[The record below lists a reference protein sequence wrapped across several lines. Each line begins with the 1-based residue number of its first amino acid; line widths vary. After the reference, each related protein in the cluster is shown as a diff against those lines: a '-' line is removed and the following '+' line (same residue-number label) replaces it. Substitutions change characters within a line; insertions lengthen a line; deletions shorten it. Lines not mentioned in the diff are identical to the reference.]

1 MNTALKT
8 PLAALGLVLAGVI
21 ALPMGSALAFESRML
36 ESSSAQLIAR
46 GGGRAGGGGGRAG
59 GGGGA
64 HAGGGS
70 GGRMAG
76 GHSGFS
82 NAGGGLNRGS
92 AKPTGGW
99 SNKATVGGV
108 GAGPSLSRPAAGTR
122 PAAAARPAASARPA
136 AGTRTGTGVRPSGD
150 RMGSGDRMANRDKP
164 ATRDLGR
171 DGSRNLSRDVDRNVN
186 RNVNRNISRDVNRN
200 WNRDVNLSNVN
211 LYPGWA
217 RPGWGVAR
225 PWNYGWYG
233 GWATPAWGWWGARA
247 AAWGV
252 TTLAT
257 AAIINNAVDD
267 AVDDHNSY
275 IVVPNTNYQLLYGTV
290 QPTSSDSVTF
300 VVQVDGNDYQLN
312 ANCNQGTINGQEPS
326 NAEEAELL
334 NAACQVAYGSV

>member
-1 MNTALKT
+1 MNPALKT
-8 PLAALGLVLAGVI
+8 PLASLGLVLAGVI
-21 ALPMGSALAFESRML
+21 ALPTSTALAFDSSRL
-36 ESSSAQLIAR
+36 EGQATELIAR
-46 GGGRAGGGGGRAG
+46 KGGGGGGGGGARRAGGGGG

-64 HAGGGS
+64 
-70 GGRMAG
+70 RKAG

-92 AKPTGGW
+92 VKPTGGW
-99 SNKATVGGV
+99 SNKAKVGGG
-108 GAGPSLSRPAAGTR
+108 GAGGGPSLNR
-122 PAAAARPAASARPA
+122 PAAAARPAAVNRATT
-136 AGTRTGTGVRPSGD
+136 GTRPGGSI
-150 RMGSGDRMANRDKP
+150 GSGDRMANRDKP
-164 ATRDLGR
+164 ATRELGRNGSRDLGR
-171 DGSRNLSRDVDRNVN
+171 DGSRDLSRDVNRNLNRDVN

-200 WNRDVNLSNVN
+200 WNRNVNLSNVN

-233 GWATPAWGWWGARA
+233 GWSTPAWGWWGARA

-257 AAIINNAVDD
+257 AAIINAAVDD

-290 QPTSSDSVTF
+290 QPSGSDSVSF
-300 VVQVDGNDYQLN
+300 VVQANGNDYQLN

>member
-1 MNTALKT
+1 MNPALKT
-8 PLAALGLVLAGVI
+8 PLAGLGLMLAGVI
-21 ALPMGSALAFESRML
+21 ALPTSAALAFDSSRL
-36 ESSSAQLIAR
+36 EGQPAELIAR
-46 GGGRAGGGGGRAG
+46 KGGGGGGGGGARKAG

-64 HAGGGS
+64 
-70 GGRMAG
+70 RKAG

-99 SNKATVGGV
+99 SNKAKVGG
-108 GAGPSLSRPAAGTR
+108 GAGGGPSLNR
-122 PAAAARPAASARPA
+122 PAAAARPGGSI
-136 AGTRTGTGVRPSGD
+136 
-150 RMGSGDRMANRDKP
+150 GSGNRMASRDKP

-171 DGSRNLSRDVDRNVN
+171 DGSRDFNRDGNRSLSRDVN
-186 RNVNRNISRDVNRN
+186 RDVNRNISRDVNRN
-200 WNRDVNLSNVN
+200 WNRDVDINRVN

-233 GWATPAWGWWGARA
+233 GWSTPAWGWWGARA

-257 AAIINNAVDD
+257 AAIINDAVDD

-290 QPTSSDSVTF
+290 QPSSSDSVSF
-300 VVQVDGNDYQLN
+300 VVQANGNDYQLN
-312 ANCNQGTINGQEPS
+312 ANCNQGTINGQQPN

>member
-1 MNTALKT
+1 MNPALKT
-8 PLAALGLVLAGVI
+8 PLAGLGLMLAGVI
-21 ALPMGSALAFESRML
+21 ALPTSAALAFDSSRL
-36 ESSSAQLIAR
+36 ESQSGELIAR
-46 GGGRAGGGGGRAG
+46 KGGGG

-64 HAGGGS
+64 RKGGG
-70 GGRMAG
+70 GGGGGARKAG

-99 SNKATVGGV
+99 SNKAKVGG
-108 GAGPSLSRPAAGTR
+108 GAAGGPSLNRPAAATRPAAGNR
-122 PAAAARPAASARPA
+122 AATGARPG
-136 AGTRTGTGVRPSGD
+136 GTI
-150 RMGSGDRMANRDKP
+150 GSGDRMASRDKP
-164 ATRDLGR
+164 ASRDLSR
-171 DGSRNLSRDVDRNVN
+171 DGNRSLSRDVN
-186 RNVNRNISRDVNRN
+186 RDFNRDVNRNISRDVNRN
-200 WNRDVNLSNVN
+200 WNRNVDINRVN

-233 GWATPAWGWWGARA
+233 GWSTPAWGWWGARA

-257 AAIINNAVDD
+257 AAIINDAVDD

-290 QPTSSDSVTF
+290 QPSSSDSVSF
-300 VVQVDGNDYQLN
+300 VVQANGNDYQLS

>member
-1 MNTALKT
+1 MNPALKT
-8 PLAALGLVLAGVI
+8 PLAGLGLMLAGVI
-21 ALPMGSALAFESRML
+21 ALPTSAALAFDSSRL
-36 ESSSAQLIAR
+36 ESQSGELIAR
-46 GGGRAGGGGGRAG
+46 KGGGG

-64 HAGGGS
+64 RKGGG
-70 GGRMAG
+70 GGGGGARKAG

-99 SNKATVGGV
+99 SNKAKVGG
-108 GAGPSLSRPAAGTR
+108 GAAGGPSLNRPAAATRPAAGNR
-122 PAAAARPAASARPA
+122 AATGARPG
-136 AGTRTGTGVRPSGD
+136 GTI
-150 RMGSGDRMANRDKP
+150 GSGDRMASRDKP
-164 ATRDLGR
+164 ASRDLSR
-171 DGSRNLSRDVDRNVN
+171 DGNRSLSRDVN
-186 RNVNRNISRDVNRN
+186 RDFNRDVNRNISRDVNRN
-200 WNRDVNLSNVN
+200 WNRNVDINRVN

-233 GWATPAWGWWGARA
+233 GWSTPVWGWWGARA

-252 TTLAT
+252 ATLAT
-257 AAIINNAVDD
+257 AAIINDAVDD

-290 QPTSSDSVTF
+290 QPSSSDSVSF
-300 VVQVDGNDYQLN
+300 VVQANGNDYQLS

>member
-1 MNTALKT
+1 MNPALKT
-8 PLAALGLVLAGVI
+8 PLAGLGLVLAGVI
-21 ALPMGSALAFESRML
+21 ALPTSAVLAFDSSRL
-36 ESSSAQLIAR
+36 EAQSAELIAR
-46 GGGRAGGGGGRAG
+46 KGGGGGGGGLKAAGGGGARKAG
-59 GGGGA
+59 G
-64 HAGGGS
+64 
-70 GGRMAG
+70 G

-99 SNKATVGGV
+99 SNKAKVGGG
-108 GAGPSLSRPAAGTR
+108 GAGGGPSLNRPAAATRPAAGNR
-122 PAAAARPAASARPA
+122 AATGARPGGSI
-136 AGTRTGTGVRPSGD
+136 
-150 RMGSGDRMANRDKP
+150 GSGDRMASRDKP
-164 ATRDLGR
+164 ASRDLGR
-171 DGSRNLSRDVDRNVN
+171 DGSRDLGRNGSRDLSRDGN
-186 RNVNRNISRDVNRN
+186 RSLSRDVNRNISRDVNRN
-200 WNRDVNLSNVN
+200 WNRNVDINRVN

-233 GWATPAWGWWGARA
+233 GWSTPVWGWWGARA

-252 TTLAT
+252 ATLAT
-257 AAIINNAVDD
+257 AAIINDAVDD

-290 QPTSSDSVTF
+290 QPSSSDSVTF
-300 VVQVDGNDYQLN
+300 VVQANGNDYQLN